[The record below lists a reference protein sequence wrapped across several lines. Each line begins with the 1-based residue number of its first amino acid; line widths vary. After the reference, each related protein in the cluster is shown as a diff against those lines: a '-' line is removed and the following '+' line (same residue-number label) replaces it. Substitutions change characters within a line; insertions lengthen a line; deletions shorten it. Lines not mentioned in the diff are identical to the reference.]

1 LPEDE
6 ATVKNDSEATVKEK
20 EPVEKTTAP
29 ESSAPAPPP
38 LPTRVR
44 YALFQKSPDNRH
56 EWYQT
61 DQHIFVDMF
70 FKNIPKDKCTVD
82 LEPHSVL
89 PLFVSPN

>member
-1 LPEDE
+1 LPGDE
-6 ATVKNDSEATVKEK
+6 SKEKNDSEATVKEK
-20 EPVEKTTAP
+20 EPVEKTTAL
-29 ESSAPAPPP
+29 ESSAPAPTP

-44 YALFQKSPDNRH
+44 YALFKTSPDNRH

-61 DQHIFVDMF
+61 DQYVFVDMF

-89 PLFVSPN
+89 SPTSHSN